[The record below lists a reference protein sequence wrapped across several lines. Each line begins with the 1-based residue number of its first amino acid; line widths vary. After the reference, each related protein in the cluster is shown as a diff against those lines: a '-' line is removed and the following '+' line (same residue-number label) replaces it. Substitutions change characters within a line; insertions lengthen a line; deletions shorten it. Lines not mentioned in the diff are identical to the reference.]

1 MEEADGA
8 VSQDG
13 AVGHFGAY
21 LKERKMIRHPCQC
34 LWLLLSVVFN
44 FIVFFSGVFCI
55 NFCDFVFGFV
65 VCIYLILVS
74 I

>member
-34 LWLLLSVVFN
+34 FWLSF
-44 FIVFFSGVFCI
+44 
-55 NFCDFVFGFV
+55 FVFAFV
-65 VCIYLILVS
+65 CLFVFLWVFKIFVILYLV
-74 I
+74 